1 MICFSDSTEHGP
13 AITTNSPP
21 PISVPFTFILVFP
34 ARNSLLTNLYG
45 AEIRTTLSTC
55 GMASIDSM
63 HAVTSPTPTTPMTT
77 RSSPSMECTLY
88 PKCSTCLRTSSISSR
103 FACNFMEMIIFPAL
117 SICFSS
123 LKTKNPLGW
132 RVGRIFFSG
141 FALQK
146 RPPPPGWIPSKSIPA
161 VGVGE
166 PGVHDL
172 PILFLPVPR
181 HNSFFESLESRRAAE
196 FQFVLRR
203 IEPRCDSA

>member
-1 MICFSDSTEHGP
+1 MNAPPRNIFAPAFATPSAACMICFSDSTEHGP

-123 LKTKNPLGW
+123 LKTKKPTRLA
-132 RVGRIFFSG
+132 SG
-141 FALQK
+141 SNLYSLDSLTK
-146 RPPPPGWIPSKSIPA
+146 TPPATWMDP
-161 VGVGE
+161 
-166 PGVHDL
+166 
-172 PILFLPVPR
+172 
-181 HNSFFESLESRRAAE
+181 
-196 FQFVLRR
+196 Q
-203 IEPRCDSA
+203 

>member
-21 PISVPFTFILVFP
+21 PISVPFTLICVFSL
-34 ARNSLLTNLYG
+34 RNSLLTNLYG

-103 FACNFMEMIIFPAL
+103 FECNFMEMIIFPAL
-117 SICFSS
+117 SICFSP
-123 LKTKNPLGW
+123 LKPKNPLGW

-141 FALQK
+141 FAYK
-146 RPPPPGWIPSKSIPA
+146 NA
-161 VGVGE
+161 
-166 PGVHDL
+166 
-172 PILFLPVPR
+172 PR
-181 HNSFFESLESRRAAE
+181 HLDGSPVNRYQRWELASPASMTYLFYFFPFPDTTVSLSPLSPGGPQNFNLSSEE
-196 FQFVLRR
+196 
-203 IEPRCDSA
+203 